1 MKPRKITNLNLCKK
15 KKKFFF
21 QTKMKLLLTIGFL
34 LCISM
39 TIVTSRHCNN
49 LLPGL
54 NRLFR
59 GIDVTKL
66 DLLPLE
72 FTGSH
77 GFKQPIIEA
86 TCNQNKKWTLDGVS
100 YVTIC
105 GVDATVQ

>member
-1 MKPRKITNLNLCKK
+1 M
-15 KKKFFF
+15 FFS